1 MKLKVL
7 NSQTLSEFQ
16 ELDLFLT
23 IRMEGECLIG
33 RSPNSGLVLD
43 SPDVSRLHGKFFLQN
58 GDYYYCD
65 LGSRNGSLVNGK
77 IAETNQKYVLK
88 PGDVIRLGEFVLM
101 LEEMSSPDLPET
113 VVRVIDA
120 PVVSNSLQNQQIP
133 PLPKQEEKVPEVA
146 AQEVPNLRTPDP
158 QHIGQFTTEEQAS
171 EVVNPQV
178 APVSEEVTYT
188 QINEYTFIQSA
199 QVANEISESTLAT
212 PQLEQQVP
220 VVADD
225 VSEQITP
232 QLQQHIQPTA
242 EEPSVEVVVRQAQ
255 PATEEPIDAQTDKL
269 TSLVPPEQDNQ
280 VSQNAIATQ
289 QPEQEVVAVTDDVT
303 EQITPNSQQSIQ
315 PATEE
320 LAVEVVVRQ
329 AQPATE
335 EPIDAQTNELISLV
349 PPEQDN
355 QVSQNAIATQQP
367 EQEVVA
373 VTDDVTEQIT
383 PNSQQSIQPAT
394 EELAVEVVVRQAQ
407 PATEEP
413 IDAQT
418 NELISLVPPEQDNQV
433 SQNAIATQQ
442 PEQEVVAVTDDVTEQ
457 ITPNS
462 QQSIQPATEELA
474 VEVVVRQAQPAT
486 EEPIDA
492 QTNELISLVPP
503 EQDNQVSQN
512 AIATQQPEQEVVA
525 VTDDVTEQIT
535 PNSQQS
541 IQPAT
546 EELAVEVVVRQAQPA
561 TEEPID
567 AQTNELISLV
577 PPEQDNQ
584 VSQNAIATQELEQE
598 VVAVTDDVTEQTTP
612 QSQQIEQP
620 AIEESPEVV
629 VKSPDVAED
638 VIESETP
645 EFIDKYVVLIAHDSK
660 KSELA
665 EIVAQHQK
673 FFSKCLTLASSSI
686 SDLVAQQS
694 GITISQ
700 QLPAATSGGYQ
711 TIASMVSSGDLL
723 AVIFLRDLLMP
734 QPGQANEEALLRLCN
749 INNLLVATNSST
761 AEAIVHYLEV
771 VCK

>member
-303 EQITPNSQQSIQ
+303 EQ
-315 PATEE
+315 
-320 LAVEVVVRQ
+320 
-329 AQPATE
+329 
-335 EPIDAQTNELISLV
+335 
-349 PPEQDN
+349 
-355 QVSQNAIATQQP
+355 
-367 EQEVVA
+367 
-373 VTDDVTEQIT
+373 
-383 PNSQQSIQPAT
+383 
-394 EELAVEVVVRQAQ
+394 
-407 PATEEP
+407 
-413 IDAQT
+413 
-418 NELISLVPPEQDNQV
+418 
-433 SQNAIATQQ
+433 
-442 PEQEVVAVTDDVTEQ
+442 
-457 ITPNS
+457 
-462 QQSIQPATEELA
+462 
-474 VEVVVRQAQPAT
+474 
-486 EEPIDA
+486 
-492 QTNELISLVPP
+492 
-503 EQDNQVSQN
+503 
-512 AIATQQPEQEVVA
+512 
-525 VTDDVTEQIT
+525 
-535 PNSQQS
+535 
-541 IQPAT
+541 
-546 EELAVEVVVRQAQPA
+546 
-561 TEEPID
+561 
-567 AQTNELISLV
+567 
-577 PPEQDNQ
+577 
-584 VSQNAIATQELEQE
+584 
-598 VVAVTDDVTEQTTP
+598 TTP

>member
-512 AIATQQPEQEVVA
+512 AIATQ
-525 VTDDVTEQIT
+525 
-535 PNSQQS
+535 
-541 IQPAT
+541 
-546 EELAVEVVVRQAQPA
+546 
-561 TEEPID
+561 
-567 AQTNELISLV
+567 
-577 PPEQDNQ
+577 
-584 VSQNAIATQELEQE
+584 ELEQE